1 MKKEG
6 IYNEFIYDSFD
17 YNDFFEEPYEIGNYK
32 EIGNYEIGN
41 FNCKKHGFGPA
52 SDIEKS
58 GVQNS
63 LNLNKIYFLILEYV
77 SNKLDKN
84 FDKTYKTYVRFLRKC
99 ILPQIKK
106 EIESLDCEFVE
117 LDLYYESVL
126 KRYQQVFMELLRNLK
141 EDKHNEV
148 VLIEIS
154 LVLTAYN
161 NYMEDK
167 KVYEQ
172 AKNEKRENKNVE
184 YNFDTLDV
192 LKDFMKQKLTLG

>member
-32 EIGNYEIGN
+32 EISNYEIGN
-41 FNCKKHGFGPA
+41 FGFKERSFGPA
-52 SDIEKS
+52 SDSEKS
-58 GVQNS
+58 GVENS

-99 ILPQIKK
+99 ILPQIKQ

-126 KRYQQVFMELLRNLK
+126 KKYQQVFMELLRNLK

>member
-1 MKKEG
+1 MEKAAVQE
-6 IYNEFIYDSFD
+6 NNFIL
-17 YNDFFEEPYEIGNYK
+17 ND
-32 EIGNYEIGN
+32 
-41 FNCKKHGFGPA
+41 
-52 SDIEKS
+52 
-58 GVQNS
+58 
-63 LNLNKIYFLILEYV
+63 IYFLIQEYV
-77 SNKLDKN
+77 SNQLDNN
-84 FDKTYKTYVRFLRKC
+84 FNKTYKIYVRFLKKY

-126 KRYQQVFMELLRNLK
+126 KKYQQVFMELLTNLK
-141 EDKHNEV
+141 VNKNMEFI
-148 VLIEIS
+148 LILIS
-154 LVLTAYN
+154 LELTAYN

>member
-1 MKKEG
+1 MKKEC
-6 IYNEFIYDSFD
+6 IYDSFD
-17 YNDFFEEPYEIGNYK
+17 SCDSFDYNYLLKAK
-32 EIGNYEIGN
+32 ENSKIDNSEIGN
-41 FNCKKHGFGPA
+41 FGFKEHGFGA
-52 SDIEKS
+52 VCDSEKS
-58 GVQNS
+58 GVENS
-63 LNLNKIYFLILEYV
+63 LNLNKIYFLFLEYV
-77 SNKLDKN
+77 SNQLDKN

-99 ILPQIKK
+99 ILPEIKQ
-106 EIESLDCEFVE
+106 EMNHLDFEFEE
-117 LDLYYESVL
+117 LYLYFKRAL
-126 KRYQQVFMELLRNLK
+126 KTYQKVFMELLRNLK